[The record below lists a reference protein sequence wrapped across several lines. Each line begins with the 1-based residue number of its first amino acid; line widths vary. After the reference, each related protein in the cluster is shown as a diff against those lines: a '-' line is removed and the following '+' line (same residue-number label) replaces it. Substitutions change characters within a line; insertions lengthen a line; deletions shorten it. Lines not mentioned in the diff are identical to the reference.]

1 MLLQKSDLQT
11 NIVSVSLIDSF
22 IKTAEGALR
31 SLPIPSDP
39 EKAYATPNKIQ
50 FTENSNRS
58 NHGLSYKQ
66 TFRLS
71 FPNAD
76 LERNKR
82 IDKYIGAN
90 AIQFTLCT
98 GAKVLLG
105 LNDKYQNTRLKCEVS
120 STHNTTTITYAT
132 ESIFPVGY
140 NVLYGLPIE
149 IPVDFE

>member
-1 MLLQKSDLQT
+1 MLHKSDLQT
-11 NIVSVSLIDSF
+11 NIVSVFLIDTF
-22 IKTAEGALR
+22 IKTAKGALR
-31 SLPIPSDP
+31 SSPIPSDP

-50 FTENSNRS
+50 FTENSS
-58 NHGLSYKQ
+58 PSSHGLSYRQ
-66 TFRLS
+66 TFRIS

-76 LERNKR
+76 LERDKR
-82 IDKYIGAN
+82 IDKYIGAK

-105 LNDKYQNTRLKCEVS
+105 LNDQYQNTRLKCEVT

-140 NVLYGLPIE
+140 SVLYGLPIE